1 MSHPPDVMAPATG
14 HATTHHRPNQTV
26 LLSVLTLDLPDQ
38 IANIREVQHAYEL
51 VQQLLDTRGAAQAD
65 PLDRRRLA
73 SLLRILNVALAAE
86 VEATSALVGAAK
98 GQKTCSPN
106 IDYPSQSR

>member
-1 MSHPPDVMAPATG
+1 MRGGNSQRHQGGTHMSHPFDAMAPATG
-14 HATTHHRPNQTV
+14 HATTHHHPNQTV

-51 VQQLLDTRGAAQAD
+51 VQQLLDTRGAAPAD

-86 VEATSALVGAAK
+86 VEAASALVGAAK
-98 GQKTCSPN
+98 G
-106 IDYPSQSR
+106 

>member
-1 MSHPPDVMAPATG
+1 MSQPLDAMAPAMGT
-14 HATTHHRPNQTV
+14 ATPHINHTV

-51 VQQLLDTRGAAQAD
+51 VQQLLDTRGTAPAE

-73 SLLRILNVALAAE
+73 SLLRILNVALTAE
-86 VEATSALVGAAK
+86 VEAASALVRA
-98 GQKTCSPN
+98 TRS
-106 IDYPSQSR
+106 S

>member
-1 MSHPPDVMAPATG
+1 MSHPTDAMAPATRT
-14 HATTHHRPNQTV
+14 ATPHTNQTV

-51 VQQLLDTRGAAQAD
+51 VQQLVDTRGATH
-65 PLDRRRLA
+65 PEPIDRRRLA

-86 VEATSALVGAAK
+86 VEAASALVGAAK
-98 GQKTCSPN
+98 G
-106 IDYPSQSR
+106 

>member
-1 MSHPPDVMAPATG
+1 MSHPPDVMAPAAS
-14 HATTHHRPNQTV
+14 HATANHHPNQTV

-51 VQQLLDTRGAAQAD
+51 VQQLVDTRGAAHPE

-86 VEATSALVGAAK
+86 VEAASALVGAAK
-98 GQKTCSPN
+98 G
-106 IDYPSQSR
+106 

>member
-1 MSHPPDVMAPATG
+1 MSHPPDAMAPATG
-14 HATTHHRPNQTV
+14 TAHTRHNQTV

-51 VQQLLDTRGAAQAD
+51 VQQLLDTRGAAAAD

-86 VEATSALVGAAK
+86 VEAASALVGAAK
-98 GQKTCSPN
+98 A
-106 IDYPSQSR
+106 